1 MLHSTLTLNLIIFA
15 SLPLFLNLVSL
26 VPLLNQKKGRSIRDN
41 PSHLPLLIL
50 LLIDIALSGIVAVPV
65 YSFITGEGVFSDAS
79 CQIYGGIDMALSLSQ
94 VVLASVIAFDRY
106 IVTIS
111 PKWGKWRCHAN
122 YMRVIVIIL
131 VASAVWSTVP
141 VIGYGKY
148 STFHANKFCSLDWRQ
163 GDFDANVAES
173 TEAAHHYIGFLTAT
187 CLIFFLIPT
196 CIASSFYYSIIDHVD
211 RQSSTEVREENGNA
225 VTECCTWAPKDNV
238 AKIGLGCLLASTLPF
253 LAYSIVCL
261 NPMKSDFNNV
271 SYVVVP
277 VIISRFCPL
286 LNPLFYIW
294 CNPDIIPINEFLAKR
309 RVKRRPPP
317 KTYHTINLIADVPGM
332 SFPILTPTVPLP
344 RRQLPQIPQ
353 NLISPSQKEVYFGD
367 AEETSPML
375 T

>member
-1 MLHSTLTLNLIIFA
+1 
-15 SLPLFLNLVSL
+15 
-26 VPLLNQKKGRSIRDN
+26 
-41 PSHLPLLIL
+41 
-50 LLIDIALSGIVAVPV
+50 
-65 YSFITGEGVFSDAS
+65 
-79 CQIYGGIDMALSLSQ
+79 MALSLSQ
-94 VVLASVIAFDRY
+94 VVLASIIAFDRY

-122 YMRVIVIIL
+122 YMKVIIVIL
-131 VASAVWSTVP
+131 VAAAVWSTVP

-173 TEAAHHYIGFLTAT
+173 AEAAHHYIGFLTAT

-211 RQSSTEVREENGNA
+211 RQNSTEVREENGNA
-225 VTECCTWAPKDNV
+225 VTDCCTWAPKDNV

-286 LNPLFYIW
+286 LNPVFYIW

-317 KTYHTINLIADVPGM
+317 KTYHTINLIAEVPGM
-332 SFPILTPTVPLP
+332 SFPILTPSGWRNPFFLYLRFVHHFLAFQT
-344 RRQLPQIPQ
+344 
-353 NLISPSQKEVYFGD
+353 ISKRLLKDFCEVVF
-367 AEETSPML
+367 APTKFKF